1 MMEPIALTKSSPD
14 AAGAGR
20 TAVGL
25 RVLKP
30 KRARAGKEE
39 SRRSPR
45 TAFLGPYL
53 LVGFWHGAPLWPLI
67 LGMAVIWGTADRDF
81 RSHKLGANG

>member
-1 MMEPIALTKSSPD
+1 VLTKSTPD
-14 AAGAGR
+14 AAGTER

-25 RVLKP
+25 RLLKP

-45 TAFLGPYL
+45 TALLGPYL
-53 LVGFWHGAPLWPLI
+53 LVGFMAPLRHASSCLACLPTGEDW
-67 LGMAVIWGTADRDF
+67 
-81 RSHKLGANG
+81 K